1 MGPYWGFCL
10 DLSFGWFS
18 FFCFF
23 VCLYHRELKVEGE
36 KSKTAS
42 MGIFSLLE
50 KALQCKRE
58 SANLHCGKRIKR
70 QKREIILFHTF

>member
-1 MGPYWGFCL
+1 MGSVVFA
-10 DLSFGWFS
+10 
-18 FFCFF
+18 FF

-42 MGIFSLLE
+42 MEILSLLE

-58 SANLHCGKRIKR
+58 RATLHCGKRIKKYR
-70 QKREIILFHTF
+70 REKSSPLTLFNWPEN